1 MKKFIN
7 NPENVVNESIEGYLT
22 AYPKYIKKLED
33 ARVLIRKNDP
43 NFNKVAIITGGG
55 SGHKPAFIG
64 YIGEGLVDGVAVGE
78 IFAAPPADWIYRATK
93 KLDMGK
99 GTIYLYGNF
108 SGDIMNFKM
117 AKTLAEADGIK
128 VEEVIANDDIA
139 SAPPEKIENRRA
151 IAGEV
156 IMWKVGGAAALS
168 GMNISQVKDLSEQ
181 AVQNTRSMGVGTY
194 PPIIPAT
201 GKKSFILKEDEM
213 EVGVGHHGEPGIK
226 IEKIKSADKI
236 TTELMDAILDD
247 LPFKSYEKVSVL
259 INGLGATPLQELYI
273 INKKVSEILDKY
285 KMKKVITYVGEY
297 FTSLE
302 MAGFSIT
309 LTRLDDNLEKLIL
322 AKADSPLFKQFDLNK
337 REI

>member
-7 NPENVVNESIEGYLT
+7 DPNNVVDESVEGYLA
-22 AYPKYIKKLED
+22 AYPGYVKKLEGV
-33 ARVLIRKNDP
+33 RVLIRKKDP
-43 NFNKVAIITGGG
+43 SFSKVAVITGGG

-64 YIGEGLVDGVAVGE
+64 YIGEGLCDGVAVGE
-78 IFAAPPADWIYRATK
+78 IFAAPPADWIYKATK
-93 KLDMGK
+93 KLDMGS
-99 GTIYLYGNF
+99 GVIYLYGNF
-108 SGDIMNFKM
+108 SGDIMNFRI

-128 VEEVIANDDIA
+128 VEEVISCDDIA
-139 SAPPEKIENRRA
+139 SAPKENIENRRA

-156 IMWKVGGAAALS
+156 IMWKVGGAAAWSSINL
-168 GMNISQVKDLSEQ
+168 SQVKEVSEQ

-201 GKKSFILKEDEM
+201 GKKSFILEEDEM
-213 EVGVGHHGEPGIK
+213 EIGVGHHGEPGIRK
-226 IEKIKSADKI
+226 ERIGSADEV
-236 TTELMDAILDD
+236 TAYLMDRIIDD
-247 LPFKSYEKVSVL
+247 LPFRSGDKVSVL

-273 INKKVSEILDKY
+273 INRKVSEILYKY
-285 KMKKVITYVGEY
+285 KMRKVITYVGEY

-322 AKADSPLFKQFDLNK
+322 AKADSPLFKQFDLN
-337 REI
+337 